1 MDTYD
6 LIMLAVVA
14 VATVFGARKGLAW
27 QVASVSSI
35 IASYFI
41 AYRFREPVAAAIKAE
56 PPWNTFLAM
65 LIVYLSASAAIW
77 VAFRFVSELIDRV
90 KLNEFDHHAGA
101 ALGFC
106 RGILWC
112 AIITLFAVTLLGER
126 QRQKIV
132 QSKSGRYIALL
143 LDRSEAVMPAE
154 LRGVLAPYLQTLDAR
169 LGRGNPAESDGGE
182 AGAATDTWSDD
193 LQRRLPA
200 AGILNSDQN
209 SSGNPSG
216 QEGGSGDDAV
226 ARWLRQFQE
235 SQRPQ

>member
-6 LIMLAVVA
+6 LIMLLVLAA
-14 VATVFGARKGLAW
+14 ATVFGARKGLAW

-35 IASYFI
+35 VASYFI
-41 AYRFREPVAAAIKAE
+41 ALRFREPVAAAINAD

-77 VAFRFVSELIDRV
+77 LAFRFVSEFINRV
-90 KLNEFDHHAGA
+90 KLKEFDHHAGA

-112 AIITLFAVTLLGER
+112 VVITLFAVTLLGEA

-132 QSKSGRYIALL
+132 QSRSGHYIALL

-154 LRGVLAPYLQTLDAR
+154 LHDVLAPYLRTLDVR
-169 LGRGNPAESDGGE
+169 LGHVPGSTSGGRE
-182 AGAATDTWSDD
+182 AGSSAEAFSDASAT
-193 LQRRLPA
+193 RFPA
-200 AGILNSDQN
+200 AGILNSD
-209 SSGNPSG
+209 
-216 QEGGSGDDAV
+216 GGSGGQDGPSGEDAV
-226 ARWLRQFQE
+226 ARWLERFRDAG
-235 SQRPQ
+235 SDQRR